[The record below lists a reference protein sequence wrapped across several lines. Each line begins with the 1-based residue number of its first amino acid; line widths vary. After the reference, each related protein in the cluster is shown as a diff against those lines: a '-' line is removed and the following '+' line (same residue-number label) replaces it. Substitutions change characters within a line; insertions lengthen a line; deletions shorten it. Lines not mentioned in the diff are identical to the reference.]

1 VSATIKDAK
10 VKVTVNLPAQ
20 QVQFLQTI
28 AEREGVT
35 VTDMLKRAINSEK
48 FFVEAELAHRKIL
61 IEDGT
66 RVREVIRR

>member
-1 VSATIKDAK
+1 MSATTKDAK

-20 QVQFLQTI
+20 QVEFLQAI
-28 AEREGVT
+28 AQRDGVT

-48 FFVEAELAHRKIL
+48 FFVEAESAHRRIL

-66 RVREVIRR
+66 KIREVIRR